1 VNDDSQ
7 THAILGAAVEIH
19 RTLGPGFLETV
30 YQEALCVELQQR
42 SIPFCR
48 QIPIPVDYKA
58 DKLNCGYR
66 ADLVCFDHILVELKA
81 QRALSEVD
89 EAQVINY
96 LRATDLEKALLLNF
110 GAARLEIKRL
120 ILTADYKVR
129 RYSMKPE

>member
-1 VNDDSQ
+1 MSDDAQ
-7 THAILGAAVEIH
+7 THAIIGAAVEVH
-19 RTLGPGFLETV
+19 MTLGPGFLETV
-30 YQEALCVELQQR
+30 YQEALCVELLHR

-48 QIPIPVDYKA
+48 QVPIPVYYKA

-89 EAQVINY
+89 DAQVINY

-110 GAARLEIKRL
+110 GASRLEIKRL
-120 ILTADYKVR
+120 ILTADYKIR
-129 RYSMKPE
+129 RSMFKPE